1 MGRSVWNRT
10 QAGRAA
16 TMLVV
21 CGVVAGCAKPTPDR
35 PWSTKSASAL
45 GADAAG
51 VAVEPPVL
59 VMPVEPAVVVSAE
72 TDRTPAETS
81 VAVIVDADDT
91 NESVAEDVAR
101 ADSGDSPEVT
111 TVQETVVVAEPDPAP
126 RPAPILRGAT
136 PAERAARVVAIA
148 AESENA
154 LERAYAYEAMQ
165 HAPDLLL
172 EYGPRGIVD
181 ENRGVRFVATMAI
194 GRAMVGRLAPLLHPG
209 LLDDSESVRAAT
221 IYSLR
226 SLGEGVDP
234 SPLAAMVASDDPEVR
249 GNATMVLGMLGN
261 ASAIPLI
268 ENSLGKGMRLRNPMR
283 VRITELQAA
292 EALVSLGQEED
303 VEPIRAALF
312 APVEQG
318 ELTVLACD
326 MLGRLEDE
334 QARPMLMRLLLAE
347 GNQRRP
353 PEIRVAAA
361 GAIFRLPP
369 PWESGLEQVLLEQ
382 AGAEDPRLRVQVAAA
397 LRGVPGEGSG
407 KALDRMLADADP
419 VVRIAAAGALLGRQV
434 DFPPTTA
441 AVSD

>member
-1 MGRSVWNRT
+1 
-10 QAGRAA
+10 
-16 TMLVV
+16 
-21 CGVVAGCAKPTPDR
+21 
-35 PWSTKSASAL
+35 
-45 GADAAG
+45 
-51 VAVEPPVL
+51 
-59 VMPVEPAVVVSAE
+59 
-72 TDRTPAETS
+72 
-81 VAVIVDADDT
+81 
-91 NESVAEDVAR
+91 
-101 ADSGDSPEVT
+101 
-111 TVQETVVVAEPDPAP
+111 
-126 RPAPILRGAT
+126 
-136 PAERAARVVAIA
+136 
-148 AESENA
+148 
-154 LERAYAYEAMQ
+154 
-165 HAPDLLL
+165 
-172 EYGPRGIVD
+172 
-181 ENRGVRFVATMAI
+181 
-194 GRAMVGRLAPLLHPG
+194 VG
-209 LLDDSESVRAAT
+209 
-221 IYSLR
+221 
-226 SLGEGVDP
+226 P